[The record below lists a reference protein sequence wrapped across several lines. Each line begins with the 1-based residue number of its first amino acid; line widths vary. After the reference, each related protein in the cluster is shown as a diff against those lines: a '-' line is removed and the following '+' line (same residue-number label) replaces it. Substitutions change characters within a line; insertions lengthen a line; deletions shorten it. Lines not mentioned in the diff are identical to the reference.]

1 MDGQVERFTAS
12 TRVLLYLPVLAGAAL
27 ALARGWRQRASR
39 PDARF
44 SSRMALDGRW
54 KEPAMAQ
61 TRREWIRG
69 NLLASGALFAP
80 AGRGGRRPV

>member
-39 PDARF
+39 A
-44 SSRMALDGRW
+44 
-54 KEPAMAQ
+54 
-61 TRREWIRG
+61 
-69 NLLASGALFAP
+69 
-80 AGRGGRRPV
+80 